1 MIHSYQGGSDK
12 ITHDL
17 NLLSRHRFSKLV
29 HMEDWSSSGQLNA
42 VCFAFVLYALVINKN
57 QLSYELLYPAITH
70 LSSSPS
76 IIL

>member
-1 MIHSYQGGSDK
+1 MGTRLGGGRTRSCDS
-12 ITHDL
+12 

-29 HMEDWSSSGQLNA
+29 CMEDWSSSGQLNV
-42 VCFAFVLYALVINKN
+42 VCFAFVLYVLVINKN
-57 QLSYELLYPAITH
+57 QPSYELLYPAIPH